1 MAGDRITLINGELV
15 DYEDAKVHVEDRG
28 LQFSESIYEVM
39 YCQGGGIFRR
49 QEHLDRLEESARGIE
64 LKMPPIA
71 DIDSAVSKVQAAAG
85 LNNGLIYIQVTAGEL
100 PRAHAPSQEV
110 PPNFIVIGQDAPA
123 MISSTEP
130 PQITCMSTP
139 DRRWSL
145 CHVKSTGL
153 VVSTMAK
160 KQALAAGFDDAIFVR
175 DGRVTEASASNVFF
189 VSKGEL
195 FTAPAD
201 NFILHGI
208 TRQGVI
214 DVATSLEIP
223 CHEELIPSKLLTDAD
238 EAFLS
243 STSVGLR
250 SISRID
256 DNLVGSGDPGDI
268 TQAIWQGLH
277 ELIGKECA
285 EAARETG

>member
-1 MAGDRITLINGELV
+1 MAGSRVTLVNGELF

-28 LQFSESIYEVM
+28 LQFGESIYEVM
-39 YCQGGGIFRR
+39 LCQDGGIFRR
-49 QEHLDRLEESARGIE
+49 EEHLERLEESARGIE
-64 LKMPPIA
+64 LTLPPIA
-71 DIDSAVSKVQAAAG
+71 EIDSAVSKVQAAAG
-85 LNNGLIYIQVTAGEL
+85 LKNGLIYIQVTAGEL
-100 PRAHAPSQEV
+100 PRAHAPSREV
-110 PPNFIVIGQDAPA
+110 PPNFIVIGQETPKAEITP
-123 MISSTEP
+123 EP
-130 PQITCMSTP
+130 PQITCMSTE

-145 CHVKSTGL
+145 CFVKSTSL
-153 VVSTMAK
+153 VLSTMAK

-214 DVATSLEIP
+214 DVASSLEIA
-223 CHEELIPSKLLTDAD
+223 CHEQVIPAERLIDAD

-256 DNLVGSGDPGDI
+256 GNTVGSGEPGEV
-268 TQAIWQGLH
+268 TRAIWQGLH
-277 ELIGKECA
+277 ELMTKECA
-285 EAARETG
+285 EAAR